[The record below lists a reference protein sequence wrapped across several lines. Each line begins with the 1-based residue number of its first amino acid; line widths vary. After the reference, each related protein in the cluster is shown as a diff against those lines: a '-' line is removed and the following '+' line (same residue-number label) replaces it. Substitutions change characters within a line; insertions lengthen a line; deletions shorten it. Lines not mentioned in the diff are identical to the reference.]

1 MFRTKRD
8 VDRHVQDVMRKLKNE
23 NEVSSA
29 ILDFVTKFQFHI
41 DFSEYLVVTCYEEH
55 FFVYELISVPN
66 ICHTYQSTLCKCV
79 RSMTPVLQAKGVIAY
94 TYTVFLKYFCFV
106 KSLPKLPFIAV

>member
-8 VDRHVQDVMRKLKNE
+8 IDRHVQDVMRKLKNE

-41 DFSEYLVVTCYEEH
+41 DFSEYLVVTCYEKPS
-55 FFVYELISVPN
+55 FVYELISVPN
-66 ICHTYQSTLCKCV
+66 IYHTYQSTLCKCV
-79 RSMTPVLQAKGVIAY
+79 RSMTPVLQAKDVMLRKC
-94 TYTVFLKYFCFV
+94 TVFFNIFLFC
-106 KSLPKLPFIAV
+106 KS